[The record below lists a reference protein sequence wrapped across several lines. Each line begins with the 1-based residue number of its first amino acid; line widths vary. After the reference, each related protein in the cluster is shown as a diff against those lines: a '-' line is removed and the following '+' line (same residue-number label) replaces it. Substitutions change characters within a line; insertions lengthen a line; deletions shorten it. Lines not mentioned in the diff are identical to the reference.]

1 MRDATPPSTTQ
12 YPDGM
17 GASDDWAHQTSMQR
31 ATGSD
36 NTMFDT
42 PYAAQLGAQSEK
54 SRLQSEAE
62 PLISEGVKRLG
73 DVAAGVLGA
82 LS

>member
-1 MRDATPPSTTQ
+1 MTTQ
-12 YPDGM
+12 YPECVS
-17 GASDDWAHQTSMQR
+17 ASDDWAHQTSMQR

-36 NTMFDT
+36 TSMFDT
-42 PYAAQLGAQSEK
+42 PYAAQLRAGSEK

-62 PLISEGVKRLG
+62 PFISEGVKRLN